1 VRIGILS
8 FVAAVGLPSVALA
21 QGPSHNDAAPP
32 AQRADPTAEVLAAVT
47 VIVDAFGRHDPEAY
61 FALFDPDATF
71 LFYTTPHR
79 LENRAAYERE
89 WATWERELGF
99 RVRSSASTDQRVQL
113 FGDTAVFTHSVR
125 TVISTNEGES
135 TFDERE
141 TIVFDRRDEGWIAVH
156 EHLSPAPAASDAAAG
171 NELVPADPA
180 ERLVGTWEAVED
192 QGLGPDGE
200 VVAREA
206 VKGLLVY
213 TPEGRMA
220 VQLMYQG
227 RPEVSTAN
235 DEVSTTGVGLGRIG
249 WDAEDARA
257 AIDTYDAYFGSYEI
271 DRDRNLVTHVVVGEL
286 RPPGV
291 GARYG
296 RRFEFHGDELW
307 LTPENPAEGWRVVW
321 RRVR

>member
-1 VRIGILS
+1 VKIAILV

-21 QGPSHNDAAPP
+21 QGP
-32 AQRADPTAEVLAAVT
+32 ELLAAAT

-61 FALFDPDATF
+61 FALFDPD
-71 LFYTTPHR
+71 
-79 LENRAAYERE
+79 E
-89 WATWERELGF
+89 
-99 RVRSSASTDQRVQL
+99 
-113 FGDTAVFTHSVR
+113 
-125 TVISTNEGES
+125 
-135 TFDERE
+135 
-141 TIVFDRRDEGWIAVH
+141 WIAVH
-156 EHLSPAPAASDAAAG
+156 EHLSPAPEASDAAAS
-171 NELVPADPA
+171 NELVPSDIAG
-180 ERLVGTWEAVED
+180 RLVGAWEAVED

-200 VVAREA
+200 VVARDTT
-206 VKGLLVY
+206 VVGLLVY

-235 DEVSTTGVGLGRIG
+235 DEVSITGLGRIG